1 MLLMKE
7 FGKMMK
13 FKRGSKK
20 IKMEFIMAHLS
31 NEKDLVEGNFIGKVD
46 NITMGNGKMG
56 KNMGVDIGNQRKK
69 ILM

>member
-13 FKRGSKK
+13 FKKGSKK

-31 NEKDLVEGNFIGKVD
+31 NEKDLAEGNFIGKVD